1 MLTALRSRVDATWWL
16 ARESPQAAR
25 WDSVTLLLVGL
36 LLLTLDVRM
45 VGSDVPL
52 VDLPGGPVPWQ
63 AGLLVVATTVLLGK
77 RTHPVGALVGV
88 TVLTLADAAL
98 GGSLGMYL
106 VLFDA
111 IFTVAVR
118 ASGRP
123 RAAVLGTLT
132 ALVVATPVAAVV
144 AGLGTQDV
152 AQLTLVALALL
163 LPPWWWGTDVRRS
176 QALAAEQARRADA
189 ERARA
194 DLAREHADDV
204 ARIAALDRVRAVQDE
219 RARMARDLHDVVAGH
234 LSAVA
239 IHTGAA
245 LNAPPDTDRDRA
257 ALTAARTGA
266 LDALT
271 EMRAMILVL
280 REGAAPDATTAPAGL
295 ARLRDLDLDVLGDVP
310 DGLPAAVD
318 HAAFRILQ
326 EAATNARK
334 HGAGRATVRCTRDGG
349 ALALV
354 VENALPEHAPAPA
367 DPALSS
373 STGLQTMR
381 ERAAAL
387 GGTLTAGPA
396 DDVWRVRATLPLTPT
411 PEDPR

>member
-1 MLTALRSRVDATWWL
+1 MLTALRARVDATWWL
-16 ARESPQAAR
+16 TRESPQAAR
-25 WDSVTLLLVGL
+25 WDSGTLLVVGL
-36 LLLTLDVRM
+36 LLLALDVRM

-63 AGLLVVATTVLLGK
+63 AALLVLATTVLLTK
-77 RTHPVGALVGV
+77 RAHPVAALAGV

-123 RAAVLGTLT
+123 RAAVLGVLTL
-132 ALVVATPVAAVV
+132 AVVATPVVAVV
-144 AGLGTQDV
+144 RGLGPQDV

-163 LPPWWWGTDVRRS
+163 LPPWWWGTDVRRTRH
-176 QALAAEQARRADA
+176 LADEQARRADA

-194 DLAREHADDV
+194 DLARAHADDV

-239 IHTGAA
+239 IHTEAA
-245 LNAPPDTDRDRA
+245 LTASPDAARDRA
-257 ALTAARTGA
+257 ALGAARAGA

-271 EMRAMILVL
+271 EMRSMILVL
-280 REGAAPDATTAPAGL
+280 REGAAPDAATAPAGL
-295 ARLRDLDLDVLGDVP
+295 ARVADLDVDVVGDVP
-310 DGLPAAVD
+310 DALPAAVD

-326 EAATNARK
+326 EAATNAHK
-334 HGAGRATVRCTRDGG
+334 HGGGRPAVRFTHDDG
-349 ALALV
+349 ALEVV
-354 VENALPEHAPAPA
+354 VENPLRTGAATPV

-381 ERAAAL
+381 ERATAL
-387 GGTLTAGPA
+387 GGMLAAGPA
-396 DDVWRVRATLPLTPT
+396 ADVWRVRATLPLTPT
-411 PEDPR
+411 PEAP